1 VAVDKNSPEPVPAYF
16 ADAEATLRR
25 HALSYPETNEEFPWG
40 HRAFKVKGKA
50 FLFLSFYEGKLG
62 LSVKLPLSGRVA
74 LTFPFASPTGYGLG
88 KSGWVSARFA
98 AEDDVPLHMLEEW
111 IDESFRAVAP
121 RKVVARLEESNGPPG
136 TADLAPPPRP
146 KRRKKP

>member
-1 VAVDKNSPEPVPAYF
+1 MGKRKNQAR
-16 ADAEATLRR
+16 AELALRD
-25 HALSYPETNEEFPWG
+25 HALTYPESKEEFPWE
-40 HRAFKVKGKA
+40 HRAIKVRGKV
-50 FLFLSFYEGKLG
+50 FLFLSKDEPS
-62 LSVKLPLSGRVA
+62 LSLTVKLPVSGEAA
-74 LTFPFASPTGYGLG
+74 LGLPFATPTGYGLG